1 MKKAEEKV
9 LLYHFQDEEK
19 LSSIQT
25 LLKKMKIAFEVLPED
40 AYIQKVG
47 YLLGSKGF
55 NETQAVEEDDFVF
68 PFEVMILFNI
78 KNKRLSQVLNE
89 FRQAEIPP
97 IRFKAI
103 VTPFNMFWSLRR
115 LCETMQKEHAA
126 MINKDEES
134 HAEE

>member
-1 MKKAEEKV
+1 M
-9 LLYHFQDEEK
+9 LYHFQDEEK
-19 LSSIQT
+19 LNSIQT
-25 LLKKMKIAFEVLPED
+25 LLTKMNIAFEVLPDD
-40 AYIQKVG
+40 AYVQKVG
-47 YLLGSKGF
+47 YLLGSRGF
-55 NETQAVEEDDFVF
+55 NQTKAIEEDDFIF

-89 FRQAEIPP
+89 FRQAGIPS